1 MVDRFAINIDGCHL
15 RMASRYISRRYG
27 STSASQSRSSSQ
39 VEIDFITFSPTFDN
53 NTSLQIRE
61 TVSTS
66 SSQQSR
72 ARSIAP
78 LSSMSS
84 SSEQDSL
91 MRYYSGYLDTG
102 ARARARAS
110 QPRELG
116 TQESAINKVR
126 ERDIMGIMQQL
137 QKKSVV
143 GRVLSAKNAQQ
154 R

>member
-1 MVDRFAINIDGCHL
+1 MVDRFAINIDGCHITGWPPGIFPAV
-15 RMASRYISRRYG
+15 MAPHQPHSRDPLHRLERILFKFFLNTFG
-27 STSASQSRSSSQ
+27 NGMSS
-39 VEIDFITFSPTFDN
+39 
-53 NTSLQIRE
+53 QIRE
-61 TVSTS
+61 TVSAS
-66 SSQQSR
+66 ASQQSR

-78 LSSMSS
+78 MSSMSS

-126 ERDIMGIMQQL
+126 ERDLIMGIMQL

-143 GRVLSAKNAQQ
+143 ENIVC
-154 R
+154 

>member
-1 MVDRFAINIDGCHL
+1 MVDRFSINIDGCHH

-27 STSASQSRSSSQ
+27 STSASQSRASSQ
-39 VEIDFITFSPTFDN
+39 VRMDFIEYFFFHTFGI

-66 SSQQSR
+66 SSHQSR

-110 QPRELG
+110 QPRELR
-116 TQESAINKVR
+116 TQESAITKVR
-126 ERDIMGIMQQL
+126 ERDIMRIMQL
-137 QKKSVV
+137 QKSVV
-143 GRVLSAKNAQQ
+143 ENIVC
-154 R
+154 

>member
-1 MVDRFAINIDGCHL
+1 MAAITGWPPGIFPAVMAPHQPHSREPPHRLEEILLKFFMKTFA
-15 RMASRYISRRYG
+15 M
-27 STSASQSRSSSQ
+27 
-39 VEIDFITFSPTFDN
+39 
-53 NTSLQIRE
+53 SLQIRE

-110 QPRELG
+110 QPRELS

-126 ERDIMGIMQQL
+126 ERDIMGIMQL
-137 QKKSVV
+137 QKKSV
-143 GRVLSAKNAQQ
+143 GENLSAKNAQQ